1 MDIHARL
8 KEMGYE
14 MPALNPAVASYVP
27 FKISGNHVYISGQ
40 IPVLNGAMVH
50 AGMLGKSVTL
60 EQGQKAAQACAL
72 NILAVVNEA
81 VQGDWSRVQ
90 FCLKLGGFVNAAP
103 DFTDHSKVIN
113 GASDIMAGT
122 LGESGKHTRF
132 AIGVSSLP
140 LGSSVE
146 VDAIFEIT
154 P

>member
-60 EQGQKAAQACAL
+60 
-72 NILAVVNEA
+72 
-81 VQGDWSRVQ
+81 
-90 FCLKLGGFVNAAP
+90 
-103 DFTDHSKVIN
+103 
-113 GASDIMAGT
+113 
-122 LGESGKHTRF
+122 
-132 AIGVSSLP
+132 
-140 LGSSVE
+140 
-146 VDAIFEIT
+146 
-154 P
+154 